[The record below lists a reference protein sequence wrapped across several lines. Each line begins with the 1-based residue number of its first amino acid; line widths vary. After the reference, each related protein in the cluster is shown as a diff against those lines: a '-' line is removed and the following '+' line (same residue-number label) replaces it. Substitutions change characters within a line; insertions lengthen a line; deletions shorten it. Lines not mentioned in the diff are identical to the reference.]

1 VLSFDTTHAITGCLL
16 HAETDAHLHGWGA
29 PPVLLVL
36 HDQPYPPGPPQLRT
50 MQALSFTL
58 DPGDLAQ
65 HAAGIPAA
73 LHVLAD
79 HLNTP
84 DAGAAGNAADP
95 ADASPPLA
103 AIRAEL
109 LAAPPARLL
118 AWAVLYEDI
127 HIDANTDANAGARAG
142 AGTDAGAGPDGIGE
156 VRRVDAVDVDGRV
169 YQLTRHR
176 GEPAVVVLIDDQPD
190 PADTPATQ
198 PGLGALLSATQRL
211 TDLDSERVTP

>member
-1 VLSFDTTHAITGCLL
+1 MLSFDTIHAITGCLL

-65 HAAGIPAA
+65 HTAGIPAA
-73 LHVLAD
+73 LHALAD

-84 DAGAAGNAADP
+84 DTGEASNAADP

-103 AIRAEL
+103 AIRADL

-127 HIDANTDANAGARAG
+127 HIDANADA
-142 AGTDAGAGPDGIGE
+142 DAGADTRPDGIGE

-190 PADTPATQ
+190 PADIPATQ
-198 PGLGALLSATQRL
+198 PGLGALLSVTQRL
-211 TDLDSERVTP
+211 TNVDSERVPP

>member
-1 VLSFDTTHAITGCLL
+1 
-16 HAETDAHLHGWGA
+16 
-29 PPVLLVL
+29 
-36 HDQPYPPGPPQLRT
+36 PQLRP
-50 MQALSFTL
+50 MRALSSTPA
-58 DPGDLAQ
+58 PGVLAQ
-65 HAAGIPAA
+65 HTAGIPAA
-73 LHVLAD
+73 LHALAD

-84 DAGAAGNAADP
+84 GTGEAGNAAGP

-127 HIDANTDANAGARAG
+127 HIDADAG
-142 AGTDAGAGPDGIGE
+142 AGTRPDGIGE

-176 GEPAVVVLIDDQPD
+176 GEPTVAVLIDAQPD
-190 PADTPATQ
+190 P
-198 PGLGALLSATQRL
+198 GVR
-211 TDLDSERVTP
+211 

>member
-1 VLSFDTTHAITGCLL
+1 
-16 HAETDAHLHGWGA
+16 
-29 PPVLLVL
+29 
-36 HDQPYPPGPPQLRT
+36 

-65 HAAGIPAA
+65 HTAGIPAA
-73 LHVLAD
+73 LHALAD

-84 DAGAAGNAADP
+84 DTGATGATGNAADP

-127 HIDANTDANAGARAG
+127 HIHANTDANTG
-142 AGTDAGAGPDGIGE
+142 AGTDAWAGPDNIGE

-176 GEPAVVVLIDDQPD
+176 GEPAVVVLIDNQPD
-190 PADTPATQ
+190 PADIPATQ

-211 TDLDSERVTP
+211 TDLDGERVPP

>member
-65 HAAGIPAA
+65 HTAGIPAA
-73 LHVLAD
+73 LHALAD

-84 DAGAAGNAADP
+84 DTGATGEASNAADP

-109 LAAPPARLL
+109 LAATPARLL

-127 HIDANTDANAGARAG
+127 HIDANADANTG
-142 AGTDAGAGPDGIGE
+142 AGTGPDGIGE

-211 TDLDSERVTP
+211 TDVDSERVPP